1 MYRRGDILAR
11 INSEIF
17 APAVFLT
24 ERLLT
29 LSCQR
34 ARRDNPDLFT
44 QLVDL
49 RLMRYR
55 LAPLLL

>member
-11 INSEIF
+11 INSEIS
-17 APAVFLT
+17 APAVFFT
-24 ERLLT
+24 ERFLT

-34 ARRDNPDLFT
+34 ARRHNPDLFT

-49 RLMRYR
+49 RLMGYR
-55 LAPLLL
+55 LGLLLL